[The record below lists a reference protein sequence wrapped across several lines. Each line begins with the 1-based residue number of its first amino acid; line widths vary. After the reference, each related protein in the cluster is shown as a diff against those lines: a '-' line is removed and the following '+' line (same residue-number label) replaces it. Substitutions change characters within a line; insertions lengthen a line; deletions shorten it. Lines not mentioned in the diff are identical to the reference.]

1 MDKNELLAYIEE
13 NSDILTKF
21 YDKAFAYQTAKNDD
35 RPAARR
41 WNERRV
47 ERATEDMLATFSA
60 NIYDKLNGAL
70 KGKSEE
76 KWLEYIESYEILDQ
90 LSEAVIELE
99 FE

>member
-60 NIYDKLNGAL
+60 NIYDKIGRAH
-70 KGKSEE
+70 
-76 KWLEYIESYEILDQ
+76 
-90 LSEAVIELE
+90 V
-99 FE
+99 